1 MVEGTV
7 AAWVD
12 AVTMNRQWDECQ
24 DAPRFRKAFATLGQ
38 TRSSWPAPRD
48 FLEALPPRAELK
60 ALPAKPS
67 DPARAQA
74 CIDEIARLL
83 RMPK

>member
-12 AVTMNRQWDECQ
+12 AVTLNRHWDEGQ

-38 TRSSWPAPRD
+38 NRSSWPAPRD
-48 FLEALPPRAELK
+48 FLEAMPPRAELK

-74 CIDEIARLL
+74 CIDEIASLFRVE
-83 RMPK
+83 K